1 MDTYV
6 LNVDT
11 AQLDIINPN
20 DYTVTMN
27 NPLYSVS
34 NIKLLSGVIPLT
46 SNNINDGN
54 NTIIVGFEYTINPG
68 TYNVTTLASALN
80 SAISALTITAD
91 NGIVFTNSS
100 EFYLYFGENSLRDVL
115 GFTQNV
121 ENVTTVT
128 SDDIVGDVEIT
139 SENNTIIVS
148 EPYSIAEKNYDIT
161 TLETAL
167 DAAIPGSVSTSRDL
181 TTNTITFT
189 SGNPFTLTFGN
200 NSLRDVLGFTQNVVS
215 TTSVTSGY
223 VMLGHPRSLV
233 LQLINGDH
241 DFTEDLYV
249 GTTSYTARLMIN
261 TTGDL
266 MYYKYTDDP
275 VYHNFKRG
283 TELLSNDWKIKW
295 FYSNRNTLHPYNFRG
310 QNHTLKFELVGTT
323 DKLKTLTKNIPVIE
337 ELPPPVQLNQFQP
350 NHRFNRIVTYSL
362 VVLVILLG
370 IVFIGL
376 QQTQAWSS

>member
-11 AQLDIINPN
+11 AQLDITNPN

-34 NIKLLSGVIPLT
+34 DIKLLSGVIPLT
-46 SNNINDGN
+46 SNNINAGN
-54 NTIIVGFEYTINPG
+54 NTIILNG
-68 TYNVTTLASALN
+68 TTY
-80 SAISALTITAD
+80 
-91 NGIVFTNSS
+91 
-100 EFYLYFGENSLRDVL
+100 
-115 GFTQNV
+115 
-121 ENVTTVT
+121 
-128 SDDIVGDVEIT
+128 DI
-139 SENNTIIVS
+139 
-148 EPYSIAEKNYDIT
+148 PEKNYDIT
-161 TLETAL
+161 TLEAAL
-167 DAAIPGSVSTSRDL
+167 DLALPISTSRDL

-189 SGNPFTLTFGN
+189 SGSAFTLSFGN
-200 NSLRDVLGFTQNVVS
+200 NSLREVLGFTQNVES

-233 LQLINGDH
+233 LQLINGD
-241 DFTEDLYV
+241 DDLTEDLYV

-266 MYYKYTDDP
+266 MYYKYIDDP

-283 TELLSNDWKIKW
+283 TELLSRDWRIKW
-295 FYSNRNTLHPYNFRG
+295 FYSNRNTLYPYNFRG

-323 DKLKTLTKNIPVIE
+323 DKLKTLTKNVPTIE
-337 ELPPPVQLNQFQP
+337 EVPPPVQLNQFIP
-350 NHRFNRIVTYSL
+350 NDRFNRIITYAL
-362 VVLVILLG
+362 VILVILLG

-376 QQTQAWSS
+376 QRKSAGTS

>member
-6 LNVDT
+6 LNIDT
-11 AQLDIINPN
+11 AQLDITNPN

-34 NIKLLSGVIPLT
+34 DIKLLSGVIPLT
-46 SNNINDGN
+46 SNNINAGN
-54 NTIIVGFEYTINPG
+54 NTIIVGFEYTITPG

-80 SAISALTITAD
+80 TAISALTITAD
-91 NGIVFTNSS
+91 TGIVFTNSS
-100 EFYLYFGENSLRDVL
+100 VFYLYFGENSLRDVL

-128 SDDIVGDVEIT
+128 SADIVGDVEIT

-148 EPYSIAEKNYDIT
+148 EPYSIAEGNYDIT
-161 TLETAL
+161 SLEVAL
-167 DAAIPGSVSTSRDL
+167 DAALPAGVPTSRDL

-189 SGNPFTLTFGN
+189 GTNFTLSFGN
-200 NSLRDVLGFTQNVVS
+200 NSLREVLGFTQNVEP
-215 TTSVTSGY
+215 TNSVTSGY

-233 LQLINGDH
+233 LQLINGD
-241 DFTEDLYV
+241 DDLTEDLYV
-249 GTTSYTARLMIN
+249 GTASYTARLMIN

-266 MYYKYTDDP
+266 MYYKYIDDP

-283 TELLSNDWKIKW
+283 TELLSRDWKIKW
-295 FYSNRNTLHPYNFRG
+295 FYSNGNTLHPYNFRG

-323 DKLKTLTKNIPVIE
+323 DKLKTITKNVPVIE
-337 ELPPPVQLNQFQP
+337 PPPPVQLNQFVP
-350 NHRFNRIVTYSL
+350 DERFNRIVTYAM
-362 VVLVILLG
+362 VILVILLG

-376 QQTQAWSS
+376 QRKSVGSS